1 MEQLVLMGQK
11 SITKGCSMKK
21 LINNQNG
28 VTLVETVVATAII
41 AILLVTV
48 LGALLYGQKMVVF
61 SDVKNNGAAQA
72 QDLID
77 ELMTMI
83 SKGIIPTS
91 ENTGAYFVGDN
102 AKIGFVSPKLI
113 TADKLA
119 LIDTSKIDVTRQFVV
134 KATTFEKVI
143 DSARPAGDPLR
154 SKQYTIYT
162 IWVRVYYNNN
172 ESYIDLKA
180 YTKKDGVGV

>member
-1 MEQLVLMGQK
+1 
-11 SITKGCSMKK
+11 MKK

-72 QDLID
+72 QELID

-83 SKGIIPTS
+83 SKGTIPTS
-91 ENTGAYFVGDN
+91 ENTGAYYVGEDADTN
-102 AKIGFVSPKLI
+102 FINPKLI
-113 TADKLA
+113 TPERTGP
-119 LIDTSKIDVTRQFVV
+119 IDTSKIDVSKQFVI
-134 KATTFEKVI
+134 KASTLPKVI
-143 DSARPAGDPLR
+143 DGSRLADDPLR
-154 SKQYTIYT
+154 SKQYTTYNV
-162 IWVRVYYNNN
+162 WVRVYYNNS
-172 ESYIDLKA
+172 ESYVELKA

>member
-1 MEQLVLMGQK
+1 
-11 SITKGCSMKK
+11 MKK
-21 LINNQNG
+21 IINDQNG

-77 ELMTMI
+77 EIMTMI
-83 SKGIIPTS
+83 SKGTLPTN
-91 ENTGAYFVGDN
+91 ENTGAYNVGTVANFID
-102 AKIGFVSPKLI
+102 PKLI
-113 TADKLA
+113 TPEKLA
-119 LIDTSKIDVTRQFVV
+119 LIDTSKIDTSKQFVIKPNTV
-134 KATTFEKVI
+134 EKVI
-143 DSARPAGDPLR
+143 DENRLTSDPLR
-154 SKQYTIYT
+154 IKKYTIYNV
-162 IWVRVYYNNN
+162 WVRVYYNNS
-172 ESYIDLKA
+172 ESYVELKA

>member
-1 MEQLVLMGQK
+1 
-11 SITKGCSMKK
+11 MKK

-61 SDVKNNGAAQA
+61 SDVKNNGASQA

-83 SKGIIPTS
+83 SKGTIPTS
-91 ENTGAYFVGDN
+91 ENTGAYFVGDDAETGFIN
-102 AKIGFVSPKLI
+102 PKMLTSDMLTSIDTAK
-113 TADKLA
+113 
-119 LIDTSKIDVTRQFVV
+119 IDTSKQFVI

-143 DSARPAGDPLR
+143 DGSRPTGDSLR
-154 SKQYTIYT
+154 SKQYTTYNV
-162 IWVRVYYNNN
+162 WVRVYYNNN
-172 ESYIDLKA
+172 ESYVELKA